1 MYFTMFYCCQIQL
14 CIKTTSQCGVLPC
27 RNYVSP
33 IAQMENE
40 GIEFMNIDARNRGR
54 NQYLD
59 QVMGDLNVSGGAGGD
74 DDLLD
79 LMDKA

>member
-1 MYFTMFYCCQIQL
+1 
-14 CIKTTSQCGVLPC
+14 
-27 RNYVSP
+27 
-33 IAQMENE
+33 MENE